1 MENPLFSQASMSAAA
16 AASSSRGLRTHR
28 STRRRTRSVSAA
40 RAAWVIGRAG
50 RNAGGASVPASAA
63 AGTKTPSVAEA
74 EEPAL
79 EIAAAIGGNEHDRLQ
94 ANGHP
99 NLLAGNSPATI
110 FRRRRYRSLRSGKT
124 RGP

>member
-16 AASSSRGLRTHR
+16 AASSSRCMRNHR
-28 STRRRTRSVSAA
+28 ITRRRTRSVSAA
-40 RAAWVIGRAG
+40 RSAWVIGRAG

-79 EIAAAIGGNEHDRLQ
+79 EIAAELVLEVSRHGPLGGFPPGEPALEVLGHNSVERDDPSRGDRLER
-94 ANGHP
+94 A
-99 NLLAGNSPATI
+99 
-110 FRRRRYRSLRSGKT
+110 
-124 RGP
+124 